1 MPRDYPFMA
10 KAVSGFLSGKGRGR
24 IAGGPEG
31 LSRVNPVTAQSA
43 KSYDA
48 PLPGTGVIR
57 GTPRGIKGSVRRA
70 SFRKALSKR
79 LAG

>member
-1 MPRDYPFMA
+1 MPKDSEFMA
-10 KAVSGFLSGKGRGR
+10 KAVSGFLRGKGRGK

-31 LSRVNPVTAQSA
+31 LSRVNPVTSESG
-43 KSYDA
+43 KSGSA
-48 PLPGTGVIR
+48 PLPGSGVIR
-57 GTPRGIKGSVRRA
+57 GTPKGIKGSVRRA